1 MAERRVTSILIALAL
16 LLIVV
21 VIFAAGI
28 GPYRIPPGEVIA
40 AIAAWLG
47 GADRHD
53 QAAVVLF
60 QIRLPRIAA
69 AICVGAAL
77 SAAGAAYQN
86 LFRNPLVSPDI
97 LGVSHGA
104 GLGAV
109 IAILFG
115 LPVVAIELFGFVT
128 GSLTVMLVAALA
140 WSLRERGDVL
150 MLVLAGIV
158 VGSIAAAA
166 ISLVKLVA
174 DPYSQLPMITYWL
187 LGSLASVRPSDLAVV
202 VPTVLVG
209 LIPLYLLRWRI
220 TVMSCGDDDARA
232 LGINVHRTRQV
243 VIAAATLITAA
254 VVAISGVIG
263 WVGLMVPHMARLL
276 VGPRFDRVLPTSIL
290 IGASFMIVV
299 DTLARTAANIE
310 IPIGVL
316 TALVGGGL
324 FVWLMTRKGARAI
337 WRRE

>member
-1 MAERRVTSILIALAL
+1 MAGWRVTSIVIGLAL
-16 LLIVV
+16 LLVVMAIV
-21 VIFAAGI
+21 AAGI
-28 GPYRIPPGEVIA
+28 GPYQIAPGDVVATLIA
-40 AIAAWLG
+40 RLG
-47 GADRHD
+47 GTVDD
-53 QAAVVLF
+53 GQAAVVLF

-109 IAILFG
+109 IGILIG
-115 LPVVAIELFGFVT
+115 APVVTIELLGFIT
-128 GSLTVMLVAALA
+128 GSVTVILVAALA

-209 LIPLYLLRWRI
+209 LVPLYLLRWRI

-232 LGINVHRTRQV
+232 LGIDVRRTRQV

-276 VGPRFDRVLPTSIL
+276 VGPRFDRLLPTSIL
-290 IGASFMIVV
+290 IGASFMIAV
-299 DTLARTAANIE
+299 DTLARTAATIE

-324 FVWLMTRKGARAI
+324 FVWLMTRRGTRAI
-337 WRRE
+337 WKRA

>member
-1 MAERRVTSILIALAL
+1 MHFRVTPVALGLTVL
-16 LLIVV
+16 LTLV
-21 VIFAAGI
+21 VILAAGT
-28 GPYRIPPGEVIA
+28 GPYQIPPGEVVTTI
-40 AIAAWLG
+40 L
-47 GADRHD
+47 DRVAGNHD
-53 QAAVVLF
+53 QGQTATVLF

-109 IAILFG
+109 IGILFG
-115 LPVVAIELFGFVT
+115 LPVAVIELMGFVT
-128 GSLTVMLVAALA
+128 GSLTVVLVSALA
-140 WSLRERGDVL
+140 WSLRERGDIL

-158 VGSIAAAA
+158 VGALAAAA
-166 ISLVKLVA
+166 ISLVKIIA

-187 LGSLASVRPSDLAVV
+187 LGSLASIRPDDLAVV
-202 VPTVLVG
+202 VPTVAIG
-209 LIPLYLLRWRI
+209 LIPLFLLRWRI
-220 TVMSCGDDDARA
+220 AVLSLGDDDARA
-232 LGINVHRTRQV
+232 LGVDARRTRQV
-243 VIAAATLITAA
+243 VIAAATLITAS
-254 VVAISGVIG
+254 VVAVSGVIG
-263 WVGLMVPHMARLL
+263 WVGLMVPHLARLL
-276 VGPRFDRVLPTSIL
+276 VGPRFDRLLPVSIL
-290 IGASFMIVV
+290 LGASFMVVV
-299 DTLARTAANIE
+299 DTLARTIAPIE

-324 FVWLMTRKGARAI
+324 FVWLITRHGARAL